1 MHIHAEIRP
10 ITRSIGGPAAGGRSL
25 DISST
30 SRCGASNTRSTVAN
44 GGLSCVG
51 DGNDELDDVKLDDDN
66 TFPGRTATPLS
77 PLYARKPSVP
87 IPNNAQALMK
97 TMLAPRLLARG
108 LRLLWLPSSLGSQV
122 CSPRESRE
130 GRLTRCKGRP
140 RVDWSKS
147 SVVDVICSAAGIDE
161 DGIAWR
167 LLERLW
173 LAMG

>member
-1 MHIHAEIRP
+1 MHAHAEIRP

-25 DISST
+25 DISSK
-30 SRCGASNTRSTVAN
+30 CGASNTKSRVAN

-51 DGNDELDDVKLDDDN
+51 DGDDKLDGVKLDNDN

-77 PLYARKPSVP
+77 PLYPRMLSVP
-87 IPNNAQALMK
+87 IPNNAQAPMK

-108 LRLLWLPSSLGSQV
+108 LRLLWLPFSLGCQV
-122 CSPRESRE
+122 FSPRESRE
-130 GRLTRCKGRP
+130 RRLARCKGRP
-140 RVDWSKS
+140 RVDGSKS

-173 LAMG
+173 LARG